1 MTGTIQ
7 TDLITSAYFLYDVD
21 EPSPTKNM
29 RGVATAFSR
38 RKQFITNGDASLLHI
53 IEGSPFTELGEES

>member
-21 EPSPTKNM
+21 KPSPTKNM
-29 RGVATAFSR
+29 RGVNDYC
-38 RKQFITNGDASLLHI
+38 I
-53 IEGSPFTELGEES
+53 

>member
-7 TDLITSAYFLYDVD
+7 SDLITSAYFLCDVD

-29 RGVATAFSR
+29 RGVTSAFIR
-38 RKQFITNGDASLLHI
+38 GKQFITDGDASLLHI
-53 IEGSPFTELGEES
+53 IEGVLSLN